1 MKIYLA
7 ENNKK
12 GHDKN
17 NESNEYIRILSN
29 EIKLLRENQKIINE
43 LKEDI
48 WGIISYIINIKEII
62 NNKIKE
68 ENNINNI

>member
-1 MKIYLA
+1 M
-7 ENNKK
+7 N
-12 GHDKN
+12 DKN

-62 NNKIKE
+62 NN
-68 ENNINNI
+68 